1 MTAVS
6 SAANAPLSVTGLASG
21 LNTSEIISALLA
33 VEKQPL
39 ARMTNEQTR
48 IEGQRGQLLSIQS
61 SLAQLS
67 FAAQELGSVT
77 TFASRQSM
85 SSSNPTAVTA
95 STSASGGAAVGGYE
109 LEVAQLASSA
119 QRTFTFHSPAEADS
133 LTIDGQKFEVAAGAG
148 AQALA
153 NAINASSTAT
163 VYAAVTNSETLV
175 LSTRATGAGGPGFI
189 EVSDP
194 GGTLVE
200 QAGLAKA
207 GRDAEYTLD
216 GTKASS
222 ASNTLTGAIPGVTL
236 QLKALTSGGPA
247 TISVSPPAPSTSAI
261 AEQVKAFVSLY
272 NETISAIGAQ
282 LTTKP
287 PQSPATRAELQ
298 SGTLFGDPQLEGV
311 LSSMRRAIYEPPAGA
326 PGELPSLASIGVGTE
341 RASAGPVSQS
351 ALEGKLQLNATAL
364 ESALESN
371 PAGVQ
376 QLLRSFATAFRET
389 VDPESLPGGSLET
402 RANGDAEQ
410 ASTLSRRMSALNEAI
425 ALRQKTLQQQFA
437 AMEAA
442 VSRSQSQGAFLS
454 AQLASLTGSSSGSSS
469 SHAFG

>member
-6 SAANAPLSVTGLASG
+6 SSPSAPLSVTGLASG
-21 LNTSEIISALLA
+21 LNTSEIVSALLA

-48 IEGQRGQLLSIQS
+48 IEGQRSQLLSIQS

-77 TFASRQSM
+77 LFENSQSV

-95 STSASGGAAVGGYE
+95 SAGAGAAVGGYE
-109 LEVAQLASSA
+109 LEVTQLASSA
-119 QRTFTFHSPAEADS
+119 QRTFTFHAPAAADT
-133 LTIDGQKFEVAAGAG
+133 LTIDGQKFEVAAGAS
-148 AQALA
+148 AQVLA

-163 VYAAVTNSETLV
+163 VYAAVTNGETLV
-175 LSTRATGAGGPGFI
+175 LSTRATGASAPGFI

-194 GGTLVE
+194 GETLTE

-207 GRDAEYTLD
+207 GRDAKYVLD
-216 GTKASS
+216 GAEGSS
-222 ASNTLTGAIPGVTL
+222 SSNTLTGAIAGVTL
-236 QLKALTSGGPA
+236 NLKALTSGGPA

-272 NETISAIGAQ
+272 DETIQAIGAQ
-282 LTTKP
+282 LGTKP

-298 SGTLFGDPQLEGV
+298 SGTLFGDPELEGL
-311 LSSMRRAIYEPPAGA
+311 LSGMRRAIYEPSPGA

-341 RASAGPVSQS
+341 RAHGGTVSQS
-351 ALEGKLQLNATAL
+351 ALEGKLQLNASELEAAL
-364 ESALESN
+364 ETN
-371 PAGVQ
+371 PSGVQ
-376 QLLRSFATAFRET
+376 QLLRSFSTAFREV
-389 VDPESLPGGSLET
+389 VDPESLPGGNLEA
-402 RANGDAEQ
+402 RASGDAAQ
-410 ASTLSRRMSALNEAI
+410 ASALSHRMSALNEAI
-425 ALRQKTLQQQFA
+425 ALRQRTLQQQFA

-454 AQLASLTGSSSGSSS
+454 AQLASLMGSSGSSS
-469 SHAFG
+469 SSGGL